1 MTQARIHL
9 EVDEM
14 LKGSQRGGNIS
25 RLCLNSFNCASMS
38 TLLQT
43 LFQSLIS
50 EDVCEKNDLEAN
62 HWKNMSFDEVI
73 QLWKSSKGK
82 RDDKVGINSNTPT
95 TSSLVIFIFDFESVN
110 KQTLLSLILIL
121 KEHLKTTPVSFIF
134 FLSNQHNR
142 SLHYYL
148 PARATDC
155 LAVEDIE
162 PFYEP
167 ALIQSLLETLITD
180 ETIYF
185 KLHPALLRPL
195 SVHFTSHEFTFA
207 NFFALLKSILFD
219 YFYSNPL
226 SVVCQS
232 ASTGGLKAAL
242 AGNRSLLRLLQNSLP
257 LVETIPPSGDDDDD
271 DESGEAYI
279 VQLETQLCDL
289 HSRHAR
295 FTYNLQILV
304 DLLRQT
310 HCLQAGEAFQGNSL
324 AGSHF
329 LAFYCDTVAADLSF
343 SKDLL
348 SPLLRVP
355 DTTWRLAL
363 RRVIARYKE
372 GEREEDTPPLIAL
385 LAEYQAQLGE
395 LLRKEAEEEEQQ
407 LKRNKALGL
416 EIDMVN
422 VKAVKEK
429 LRNVRSRTEWRQSML
444 PKATTTSPATTTDQK
459 KDLRPFEQWKDHL
472 LSAID
477 GLLRDTSPAPYRLLV
492 EQLFYNN
499 LEYVREHHFVCV
511 RDRLAKSL
519 SQTAKT
525 AAGGSEGQQLRSFTN
540 IYPNSFILYQLYRQA
555 EPVVNLA
562 DWYEQ
567 FCEEKNRK
575 SSISK
580 SSSKK
585 LKESAAPLS
594 SDELTVHFSTTLSD
608 FDYIGLMTSSRYK
621 ADYLNKLAWF

>member
-14 LKGSQRGGNIS
+14 LKSNQSKSNIS

-38 TLLQT
+38 TLLQAF
-43 LFQSLIS
+43 FQSLIS
-50 EDVCEKNDLEAN
+50 EEVCEENDLEAN

-73 QLWKSSKGK
+73 QLWQSSSGK
-82 RDDKVGINSNTPT
+82 DEEENSNSTS
-95 TSSLVIFIFDFESVN
+95 TSSLVIFVFDFESVN

-121 KEHLKTTPVSFIF
+121 KEHLKTTPISFIF

-167 ALIQSLLETLITD
+167 ALIPRLLETLITD

-185 KLHPALLRPL
+185 KLHPSLLRPL
-195 SVHFTSHEFTFA
+195 AAHFTNYEFTFA
-207 NFFALLKSILFD
+207 NFFALLKSLVFD
-219 YFYSNPL
+219 FFYSNPL

-232 ASTGGLKAAL
+232 AATSNLKKTL
-242 AGNRSLLRLLQNSLP
+242 KGNRSLLRLLQNSLP
-257 LVETIPPSGDDDDD
+257 LVGAIPSGD
-271 DESGEAYI
+271 DESGEDYMA
-279 VQLETQLCDL
+279 QLEAQLDDL
-289 HSRHAR
+289 HSRHVR
-295 FTYNLQILV
+295 FTYNLQILI
-304 DLLRQT
+304 DLMKQA
-310 HCLQAGEAFQGNSL
+310 HCLQTSEVSQQ
-324 AGSHF
+324 SHF
-329 LAFYCDTVAADLSF
+329 LTFYCDTIATDLSF
-343 SKDLL
+343 SEDFL

-372 GEREEDTPPLIAL
+372 DSEDTPELITL
-385 LAEYQAQLGE
+385 FVEYQNKLGE
-395 LLRKEAEEEEQQ
+395 LLRREAEEEEEM

-444 PKATTTSPATTTDQK
+444 PKATSATSASTTK
-459 KDLRPFEQWKDHL
+459 KDLRPFEQWKTDL
-472 LSAID
+472 LGAID
-477 GLLRDTSPAPYRLLV
+477 ALLCDTSPAFYRLLID
-492 EQLFYNN
+492 QLFYNN
-499 LEYVREHHFVCV
+499 LEYVRERHFVCI

-519 SQTAKT
+519 SQSGA
-525 AAGGSEGQQLRSFTN
+525 EGNLRSFTN
-540 IYPNSFILYQLYRQA
+540 IYPNSFILYQLYREA

-575 SSISK
+575 TISSSK
-580 SSSKK
+580 GGSKK
-585 LKESAAPLS
+585 LKDSSTPLS
-594 SDELTVHFSTTLSD
+594 SDELTVHFSSTLSD
-608 FDYIGLMTSSRYK
+608 FDYIGLLTSSRYK